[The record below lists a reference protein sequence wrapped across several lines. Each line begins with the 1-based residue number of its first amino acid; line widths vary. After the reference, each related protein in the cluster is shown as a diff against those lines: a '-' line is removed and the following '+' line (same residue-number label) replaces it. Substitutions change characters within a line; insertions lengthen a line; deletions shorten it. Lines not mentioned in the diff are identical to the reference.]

1 MDVNDTIS
9 QALDTALG
17 GLRVA
22 TPGRV
27 TAVGNGTVDV
37 QPLIKIKTEDG
48 HASAPL
54 LVGVPVVQPAAG
66 GYTITF
72 PIAVGDTVLVVYQDR
87 AIDGWADK
95 GEEGVQVEYRAHHP
109 SDAIAI
115 IGLFSPTKAP
125 KANSGG
131 LEIEGGGTKMTFD
144 PGGTLEITSG
154 AVNITGCDVNVTGGD
169 VIADGVS
176 LKTHKH
182 GGVTTG
188 TGNTDVPI

>member
-1 MDVNDTIS
+1 MDMNDVNN
-9 QALDTALG
+9 QAIDTALG
-17 GLRVA
+17 NMRVA

-37 QPLIKIKTEDG
+37 QPLIKIKTEEG
-48 HASAPL
+48 HESAPL

-72 PIAVGDTVLVVYQDR
+72 PIAAGDTVLVVYQDR
-87 AIDGWADK
+87 AIDGWAEK
-95 GEEGVQVEYRAHHP
+95 GDEGNQVEYRAHHP

-115 IGLFSPTKAP
+115 IGLFSPTNAP
-125 KANSGG
+125 KSTSGG
-131 LEIEGGGTKMTFD
+131 LEIEGGGTKITLD

-154 AVNITGCDVNVTGGD
+154 AVNITGCDVNVTGGT
-169 VIADGVS
+169 VIADGVD
-176 LKTHKH
+176 LKEHTH

-188 TGNTDVPI
+188 AGNTAAPN